1 MVATDSVP
9 YARADFPPYMIGD
22 EENNWRARSSRRVL
36 EGLDG
41 ATFDDFARAVWDT
54 RLSLADTL
62 MPVLTAQW
70 EALGRGEARI
80 PIALVPDTPGRAAV
94 ATAIERLHAWD
105 RHAQIESVETTWF
118 VLGLERWFLDYGRR
132 PDPPPFAHLE
142 ALAAVLD
149 GLERDWGRTEVAW
162 GELNRLQRPPSQD
175 PDDFSADLTS
185 LPVAGA
191 PSAAGSVFVFHTE
204 PGSTGVRYGQHGN
217 SFMKVI
223 EFAPTVRGRSL
234 LVFGQSGDAAS
245 PHFFDQAQLY
255 ADRAF
260 KPAWFTREE
269 VEANAAE
276 SYTPGESAAP

>member
-1 MVATDSVP
+1 
-9 YARADFPPYMIGD
+9 
-22 EENNWRARSSRRVL
+22 VL

-54 RLSLADTL
+54 RLSLADSL
-62 MPVLTAQW
+62 MPILTEEW

-80 PIALVPDTPGRAAV
+80 IPIALAPGTPGRAAV
-94 ATAIERLHAWD
+94 AAALERLQAWD
-105 RHAQIESVETTWF
+105 RRAEIESVETTWF
-118 VLGLERWFLDYGRR
+118 VLGVERWFLDYRR
-132 PDPPPFAHLE
+132 SDPPLFAHLE
-142 ALAAVLD
+142 ALAKVLD
-149 GLERDWGRTEVAW
+149 GLERDWGRTEVVW

-175 PDDFSADLTS
+175 PDDFSADLPS

-223 EFAPTVRGRSL
+223 EFGPTVSGRSL

-255 ADRAF
+255 SDRAF

-269 VEANAAE
+269 VEANAVE
-276 SYTPGESAAP
+276 SYTPGELAAP